1 MSCVSSRSF
10 EEKVI
15 LFRTVEIMAPL
26 EPLMFTV
33 QLKTPIPAGDRSLGS
48 PVYSPGNTEG
58 DPQFYKDFM
67 DCLHGADGSPIPL
80 DVLGLDDELREL
92 VSDFWDGLY
101 ERVFGRESCHKGGNL
116 SSHMKTTLQLR
127 NFIYVCRLMI
137 GSYQCWY
144 VSSLEY
150 DRDGQ
155 NFVTVDD
162 NSLSIHDSRG
172 NTHTY
177 SYYFIK
183 KMHDIIDHASNI
195 FAQERLG
202 KVLIGP
208 RVVSSVKFSDREA
221 KPR

>member
-1 MSCVSSRSF
+1 MSWLCDEDSLLCDASF
-10 EEKVI
+10 QHCFRGVI
-15 LFRTVEIMAPL
+15 
-26 EPLMFTV
+26 
-33 QLKTPIPAGDRSLGS
+33 S
-48 PVYSPGNTEG
+48 
-58 DPQFYKDFM
+58 
-67 DCLHGADGSPIPL
+67 
-80 DVLGLDDELREL
+80 
-92 VSDFWDGLY
+92 
-101 ERVFGRESCHKGGNL
+101 
-116 SSHMKTTLQLR
+116 
-127 NFIYVCRLMI
+127 
-137 GSYQCWY
+137 WY
-144 VSSLEY
+144 LSSLEY

-172 NTHTY
+172 STHTY

-208 RVVSSVKFSDREA
+208 RVVSSMTASVKFSDREA